1 MSHETFQGIFML
13 MLCNKCININM
24 PVFIIYYLRLHLNI
38 LNYFHILT
46 LFMGICTHAS
56 RCCNIYK
63 LLLYNKQ
70 SNIDLLSILK
80 EQIN

>member
-46 LFMGICTHAS
+46 LFMGICTHTS